1 MSLLNLAK
9 RLIVIK
15 PFSEFLS
22 KKTPVWLISLL
33 DGYVYLNGK
42 FYFYVNKL
50 YVAPSLRQARILKS
64 YIKNNHTR
72 QARFEFLLSSL
83 NEKNQLILD
92 VGGNVGYTSIYYMRF
107 LSSYCNSKCIIFE
120 PIKENIEC
128 LYVNTSGMPNISIIP
143 NGLSNKFD
151 ELKFGIPEYA
161 YDWSRK
167 NTGLFSYVNVSD
179 SNKLIQSAYVL
190 PLDHFLP
197 IFKVSTSK
205 LTFVKIDVEGAEPD
219 VLLGMIKVT
228 NKYKPII
235 QFEYNAKTTALET
248 VNDVLKK
255 YVDMEYEV
263 YTDFPSYK
271 LKVLRFWEFYLIP
284 IEYITKLKKSA
295 SFDNLLNLYK
305 FQ

>member
-15 PFSEFLS
+15 RLSEFLS

-33 DGYVYLNGK
+33 DGYIYFNDK
-42 FYFYVNKL
+42 FYFYLNKL

-72 QARFEFLLSSL
+72 QIHFEFLLSSL

-92 VGGNVGYTSIYYMRF
+92 VGGNVGYTSIYYTNF
-107 LSSYCNSKCIIFE
+107 LSLHCNASCIIFE

-128 LYVNTSGMPNISIIP
+128 LYVNTSGMHNVSIMP

-151 ELKFGIPEYA
+151 ELKFGIPQYA
-161 YDWSRK
+161 HDWSRK

-179 SNKLIQSAYVL
+179 SNKLTQSAYVL

-197 IFKVSTSK
+197 VFKVSKSK
-205 LTFVKIDVEGAEPD
+205 LTFVKIDVEGAESD
-219 VLLGMIKVT
+219 VLLGMTKVT

-235 QFEYNAKTTALET
+235 QFEYNVKTTSLET

-255 YVDMEYEV
+255 YVDMNYKV
-263 YTDFPSYK
+263 FTDFPYYK
-271 LKVLRFWEFYLIP
+271 LRVRRFWEFYLIP
-284 IEYITKLKKSA
+284 TEYIPNFKKSP
-295 SFDNLLNLYK
+295 SFDKLFNIYK
-305 FQ
+305 F

>member
-1 MSLLNLAK
+1 MSFLNLAK

-15 PFSEFLS
+15 SLSKFLS
-22 KKTPVWLISLL
+22 KTPVWLISLL
-33 DGYVYLNGK
+33 DGYIHLNGK
-42 FYFYVNKL
+42 FYFYINKL

-83 NEKNQLILD
+83 NEKNQLIID
-92 VGGNVGYTSIYYMRF
+92 VGGNVGYTSIYYIKF
-107 LSSYCNSKCIIFE
+107 LSSYCNAKCIIFE

-128 LYVNTSGMPNISIIP
+128 LYVNTSGMPNVSIMQ
-143 NGLSNKFD
+143 NGLSNRYG

-161 YDWSRK
+161 HDWSRK

-179 SNKLIQSAYVL
+179 SNNLTQSAYVL

-219 VLLGMIKVT
+219 VLLGMIRVT
-228 NKYKPII
+228 NKYRPII
-235 QFEYNAKTTALET
+235 QFEYNAKTNSLET

-255 YVDMEYEV
+255 YTDMEYEIF
-263 YTDFPSYK
+263 TDFPSHK
-271 LKVLRFWEFYLIP
+271 LNVQRFWEFYLIP
-284 IEYITKLKKSA
+284 TENMPNFKKSA
-295 SFDNLLNLYK
+295 SFDDLFNLYK